1 MDGRESTVAS
11 GPNFSSFY
19 AQHRGIGGPGVAGHS
34 AGLHSPPPGGY
45 RQHLD
50 AVSAG
55 YGFQTPQVGGPHIGQ
70 GYHHVEASPPVA
82 QHSAGG
88 GAGAGGSMDIGMGV
102 AVGADAKGDQG
113 SGAGQDEHV
122 KKKRGRPR
130 KYKPDGAVTLGLSP
144 SSSSTP
150 HSSSSGMAMVTT
162 PGSGFGSGG
171 SGSGAP
177 SEKRG
182 RGRPPGSGKMQQLAS
197 LGKWFLGS
205 VGTGFTP
212 HVIIISPGEDI
223 AARIMAFSQQGPRA
237 VCIISATGAVSTAT
251 LHQDSESGGVV
262 TYEGRFEILCLSGSY
277 LVLDDGGIRT
287 RSGGLCIALCGPDH
301 RVIGGSVGG
310 VLRAA
315 GTVQVIVGSFMY
327 GGSKKNKAKAE
338 AEADTGH
345 EEPNAG
351 EEEAPAMALPEH
363 NMPPHP
369 MSGWAPSMMRQ
380 MDSRSSNI
388 DINSIRE

>member
-11 GPNFSSFY
+11 GPNFSFY
-19 AQHRGIGGPGVAGHS
+19 AQHRGIGAPGVPSHS
-34 AGLHSPPPGGY
+34 PGLHGPPPGGY

-55 YGFQTPQVGGPHIGQ
+55 YAFQTPHVGGPHIGQ
-70 GYHHVEASPPVA
+70 GYHHVEASPPGA
-82 QHSAGG
+82 QHSAG
-88 GAGAGGSMDIGMGV
+88 AGASSGRAMDIGMGV
-102 AVGADAKGDQG
+102 AVSADAKADQG
-113 SGAGQDEHV
+113 SVAGQDEQV

-150 HSSSSGMAMVTT
+150 HSSNSGMGTMVST

-212 HVIIISPGEDI
+212 HVIIIQPGEDV

-251 LHQDSESGGVV
+251 LHQDSDSGGVV

-277 LVLDDGGIRT
+277 LVLDDGGTRT

-310 VLRAA
+310 VLTAA

-327 GGSKKNKAKAE
+327 GGSKKNKGKAE
-338 AEADTGH
+338 ADMEQEEA
-345 EEPNAG
+345 NAG
-351 EEEAPAMALPEH
+351 EEEAAPAMVLQQEH
-363 NMPPHP
+363 NMPPHV
-369 MSGWAPSMMRQ
+369 MSGWPPGMMRE
-380 MDSRSSNI
+380 MDSRASNI

>member
-11 GPNFSSFY
+11 GPNFPSFY
-19 AQHRGIGGPGVAGHS
+19 PQHRGIGGPGVTGHS
-34 AGLHSPPPGGY
+34 PGLHAPPGGY
-45 RQHLD
+45 RQQLD

-55 YGFQTPQVGGPHIGQ
+55 YAFHSPHVGAPHIGQ
-70 GYHHVEASPPVA
+70 GYHHVEASTPVP
-82 QHSAGG
+82 QQSTG
-88 GAGAGGSMDIGMGV
+88 GAMDIGMGV

-113 SGAGQDEHV
+113 SGVGQDDQV

-144 SSSSTP
+144 SSSLTP
-150 HSSSSGMAMVTT
+150 HSANSEMGTMVTT
-162 PGSGFGSGG
+162 PGSGGSGG

-212 HVIIISPGEDI
+212 HVIIISPGEDV

-251 LHQDSESGGVV
+251 LHQDSDSGGVV

-277 LVLDDGGIRT
+277 LVLDDGGTRT

-310 VLRAA
+310 VLTAA

-338 AEADTGH
+338 PDMEH

-351 EEEAPAMALPEH
+351 DEEAPAMPMPEL

-369 MSGWAPSMMRQ
+369 MSGWPEGMMRQ